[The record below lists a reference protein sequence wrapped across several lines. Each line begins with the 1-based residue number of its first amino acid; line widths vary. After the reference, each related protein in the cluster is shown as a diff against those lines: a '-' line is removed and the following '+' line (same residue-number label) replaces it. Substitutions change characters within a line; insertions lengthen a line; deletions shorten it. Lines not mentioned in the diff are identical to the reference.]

1 MVLKDAQGFRHF
13 GMTKPPHQLLLK
25 KIIDKL
31 VQFMMLRSALYTFK
45 VNQSLICQGNGRS
58 CHKIHKKSDQK
69 KGLMSHNA
77 VKKESYR

>member
-1 MVLKDAQGFRHF
+1 MVLKDAQGFRYF
-13 GMTKPPHQLLLK
+13 SMTKPPHQLLFK

-31 VQFMMLRSALYTFK
+31 VQFMMSASYTFK

-58 CHKIHKKSDQK
+58 CDKLHKESDQR
-69 KGLMSHNA
+69 KGLMLHNA